1 MSLWFDVSQDIFR
14 NRAPNLIFTPEIQV
28 TFQNWT
34 SSGWS
39 ESEVELWTR
48 FTHKHL
54 CRPLAESK
62 SAKIWLNCL
71 HLAGVDGN
79 SQYYHIKAKYL
90 GHLAFPLTISRL
102 DISWCHNFMS
112 VEAPK
117 YFTLF
122 YREILTFA
130 VNARQV
136 ETFKPDFC
144 TSRLSWRSAKVL
156 VGKSCP

>member
-1 MSLWFDVSQDIFR
+1 MPPLSEHWWQQPILPYKSEVFGVSTGMKLWH
-14 NRAPNLIFTPEIQV
+14 PEISSLDIV
-28 TFQNWT
+28 RGRAEWSKYERSNTHPEHHNFQISRNAH
-34 SSGWS
+34 
-39 ESEVELWTR
+39 LWL
-48 FTHKHL
+48 FDL
-54 CRPLAESK
+54 S
-62 SAKIWLNCL
+62 
-71 HLAGVDGN
+71 
-79 SQYYHIKAKYL
+79 YL
-90 GHLAFPLTISRL
+90 GHLALPLTISRL